1 VLVIVV
7 TSDVIGL
14 GIGAFVA
21 TNIDDLFILMVCFAK
36 RTFPTS
42 QIILGQYV
50 GMGMLL
56 IVALFASLIALILP
70 HNLISLVG
78 LFPIAIGVKELVEL
92 RNTATDDDLDN
103 KRVVNR
109 ISKSRWSTYLPF
121 LVVATITFSG
131 GEEIGIYAS
140 IFATYNSQFEIG
152 TIFVVVM
159 VLTIA
164 WCGIAAYLVHHNFL
178 TGHFR
183 KISKW
188 ILSIVLI
195 GIGID
200 ILTEGFLIS

>member
-21 TNIDDLFILMVCFAK
+21 TNIDDLFILMVFFAK

-164 WCGIAAYLVHHNFL
+164 WCGIAAYLVHHSFL

>member
-1 VLVIVV
+1 
-7 TSDVIGL
+7 
-14 GIGAFVA
+14 
-21 TNIDDLFILMVCFAK
+21 
-36 RTFPTS
+36 
-42 QIILGQYV
+42 
-50 GMGMLL
+50 MLEWL
-56 IVALFASLIALILP
+56 ALFASLIALILP

-78 LFPIAIGVKELVEL
+78 LFPMAIGVKELVEL

-140 IFATYNSQFEIG
+140 IFATYNNLFEIG

-159 VLTIA
+159 VLTSA
-164 WCGIAAYLVHHNFL
+164 WCGIAAYLVHHSFL
-178 TGHFR
+178 ADHFR

-188 ILSIVLI
+188 IPSIVLI
-195 GIGID
+195 GIGIY